1 MSRRLWSTAGWG
13 SDVISFEVLAE
24 FIEEPK
30 HAARLVAERKP
41 WPLGLAAFFV
51 AGGSLFLSQA
61 VSRHFLPV
69 ASGPASLL
77 AVCLWTLVCGFMLT
91 AALHLLADA
100 QGLAGSG
107 VALFVLVGLSE
118 LVWALVLPAS
128 LILRAA
134 RADSFFTLLPLL
146 GLAGIVSLRLKAR
159 SIRHVYGVSA
169 AKAWSLLM
177 LPYVGS
183 FLVVA
188 AIGAAALVSATV
200 SIVKHFT

>member
-1 MSRRLWSTAGWG
+1 M
-13 SDVISFEVLAE
+13 ISFEVLAE

-41 WPLGLAAFFV
+41 WPLGLAAFLV

-69 ASGPASLL
+69 ASGPASFV
-77 AVCLWTLVCGFMLT
+77 AVCLWTLVSGFLLV

-100 QGLAGSG
+100 QGLEGSG
-107 VALFVLVGLSE
+107 VALFVLVGMSE

-128 LILRAA
+128 LVLRAL
-134 RADSFFTLLPLL
+134 RADSFLTLLPLL
-146 GLAGIVSLRLKAR
+146 ALAGILSLRLKAR

-169 AKAWSLLM
+169 TKAWGLLM
-177 LPYVGS
+177 LPYMGS
-183 FLVVA
+183 FLIVA
-188 AIGAAALVSATV
+188 AIGAAALVSAAV
-200 SIVKHFT
+200 SIVKLFH